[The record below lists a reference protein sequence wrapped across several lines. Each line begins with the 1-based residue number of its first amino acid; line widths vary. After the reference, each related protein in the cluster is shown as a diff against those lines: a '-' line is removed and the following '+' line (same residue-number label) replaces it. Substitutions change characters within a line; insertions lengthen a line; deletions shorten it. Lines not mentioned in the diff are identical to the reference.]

1 MAPKNLQLSETK
13 EGKDCLLQ
21 KTQQRKL
28 RCDGLVVSV
37 LKYQNIGAWW
47 HIYMSFASHAV
58 DEGSKLGVANFYK
71 IGLTKFQLDGCVG
84 WEIMGG
90 RYIKLCNIV
99 VVL

>member
-1 MAPKNLQLSETK
+1 
-13 EGKDCLLQ
+13 
-21 KTQQRKL
+21 
-28 RCDGLVVSV
+28 
-37 LKYQNIGAWW
+37 
-47 HIYMSFASHAV
+47 MSFASHAV